1 MGLLKNLNLYFC
13 TIGKAVT
20 GMKRKLTE
28 WEKTFARYISDKGLT
43 NRIYW
48 KLKNYTS
55 KESMTQ

>member
-1 MGLLKNLNLYFC
+1 
-13 TIGKAVT
+13 
-20 GMKRKLTE
+20 MKRKLTE